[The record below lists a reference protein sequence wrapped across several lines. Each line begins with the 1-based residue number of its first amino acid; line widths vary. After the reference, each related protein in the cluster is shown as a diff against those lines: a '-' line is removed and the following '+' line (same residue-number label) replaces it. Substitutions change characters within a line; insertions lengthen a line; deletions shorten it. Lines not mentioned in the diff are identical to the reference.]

1 VKLLANDPFRYLYA
15 LTQTAIEKTR
25 VLDGPSR
32 LRIYEGFV
40 VFKTCRPVK
49 VGEVIG
55 LRDQIVVTE
64 DFQERWRR
72 GLPFP
77 VVDRQVDKMPTHVRA
92 HSHGEEPGTHWWDKN
107 KIRRNAEIMR
117 RTLRLWWTAPL
128 TNPNHRWLAGMVKVM
143 FICFDGEE
151 EDGARAESIAAA
163 IGESKYFLTKLR
175 PIMLAYADLRRAG
188 AERPDI
194 APQLVL
200 DLIFPP

>member
-1 VKLLANDPFRYLYA
+1 
-15 LTQTAIEKTR
+15 
-25 VLDGPSR
+25 
-32 LRIYEGFV
+32 V

-77 VVDRQVDKMPTHVRA
+77 VVDRQLDTMPTHVRA
-92 HSHGEEPGTHWWDKN
+92 YFHSEEPGTHWWDKN
-107 KIRRNAEIMR
+107 KIRRNADNMR
-117 RTLRLWWTAPL
+117 KTLRLWRKALP
-128 TNPNHRWLAGMVKVM
+128 TNPNRQWLAGMVKVM
-143 FICFDGEE
+143 DICFNGEE
-151 EDGARAESIAAA
+151 ENGARAESIAAA
-163 IGESKYFLTKLR
+163 IGESEYFLTKLC

-194 APQLVL
+194 APQLLL